1 MSGTDDIIG
10 RMSDHDLRTRMPGAP
25 APAAAP
31 AAPRGPGPRTA
42 AALRAAAPALAVYAA
57 VRALGLL
64 ALWAAAH
71 ASGKDPVV
79 RLSGR
84 WDSVWYQRIAEN
96 GYGHTVALPD
106 GALHSDLAFFPLLP
120 ALERGISEVTP
131 LTLGGA
137 GLLVAWTAGLLAAW
151 GIFAVG
157 AHLHGRRTGVVL
169 AALWGVYP
177 TAFVQSMAYTETLFT
192 ALAAWALYAV
202 LRGRW
207 LPAGALCVL
216 AGLTRPSA
224 AALIAA
230 LAITAAATLVREF
243 RAGGHLAPVLRRNA
257 RLLAGVALAPM
268 GWLAYVVFV
277 AVREGS
283 PFAYFEVQAQ
293 WGNNIDGGRALA
305 AFIAGLPLP
314 AALGLC
320 AALGLLGWLV
330 VLCVRQRLPLPVLVY
345 TVAIVVISLIGAGY
359 FGSRPRLM
367 MPAFPLLLPPAVA
380 LARLR
385 GGWGGR
391 SGRGGVRAERAAAT
405 VAGAD
410 RGAPALLEIPE
421 QSTGVTTPTAPAHPP
436 VLTAPAV
443 IVLAV
448 LACASAV
455 FGAWT
460 LLGAGPP

>member
-1 MSGTDDIIG
+1 
-10 RMSDHDLRTRMPGAP
+10 MSDHQLRTRTP
-25 APAAAP
+25 AGPA
-31 AAPRGPGPRTA
+31 PGPRTPGPRA
-42 AALRAAAPALAVYAA
+42 AAAFRAAAPALAVYAGA
-57 VRALGLL
+57 RALGLL
-64 ALWAAAH
+64 AFWAAAS
-71 ASGKDPVV
+71 AAGKDPLGP
-79 RLSGR
+79 LSGR

-96 GYGHTVALPD
+96 GYRYTVTLPD
-106 GALHSDLAFFPLLP
+106 GSVHSDLAFFPLLP
-120 ALERGISEVTP
+120 ALERSLSEVTP

-151 GIFAVG
+151 GIYAVG
-157 AHLHGRRTGVVL
+157 AHLRGRRTGVVL

-192 ALAAWALYAV
+192 ALAAWALYAA

-207 LPAGALCVL
+207 IVAGALCVL
-216 AGLTRPSA
+216 AGLTRPTA

-230 LAITAAATLVREF
+230 LAITAAVTLVREYRDER
-243 RAGGHLAPVLRRNA
+243 RAGPVLRRNA
-257 RLLAGVALAPM
+257 RMIAGVALAPL

-305 AFIAGLPLP
+305 AFIAGLPWP

-330 VLCVRQRLPLPVLVY
+330 VLCVRQRQPLPVLVY
-345 TVAIVVISLIGAGY
+345 AITIVVISLIGAGY

-380 LARLR
+380 LLRLR
-385 GGWGGR
+385 TTGR
-391 SGRGGVRAERAAAT
+391 TAAA
-405 VAGAD
+405 
-410 RGAPALLEIPE
+410 
-421 QSTGVTTPTAPAHPP
+421 
-436 VLTAPAV
+436 
-443 IVLAV
+443 LAV
-448 LACASAV
+448 LACASAAY
-455 FGAWT
+455 GAWT
-460 LLGAGPP
+460 LLGSGPP

>member
-1 MSGTDDIIG
+1 
-10 RMSDHDLRTRMPGAP
+10 MSDHDLRTRMPGAP

-71 ASGKDPVV
+71 ASGKDPVG

-177 TAFVQSMAYTETLFT
+177 TAFVQSMAYTETLLT

-320 AALGLLGWLV
+320 AAFGLLGWLV

-385 GGWGGR
+385 GG
-391 SGRGGVRAERAAAT
+391 RGGVRAEGAAAT

-421 QSTGVTTPTAPAHPP
+421 QSTGVTAPTAPAHPP

>member
-1 MSGTDDIIG
+1 
-10 RMSDHDLRTRMPGAP
+10 MSDQHLRTRMPGAP
-25 APAAAP
+25 APAAGP
-31 AAPRGPGPRTA
+31 ALPGRGPRTA

-64 ALWAAAH
+64 ALWTAAW
-71 ASGKDPVV
+71 ASGKDPVA

-96 GYGHTVALPD
+96 GYGHTATLPD

-137 GLLVAWTAGLLAAW
+137 GLLVAWTAGLFAAW

-157 AHLHGRRTGVVL
+157 AQLHGRRTGVVL
-169 AALWGVYP
+169 AGLWGVYP

-202 LRGRW
+202 LKGRW
-207 LPAGALCVL
+207 PAAGALCVL

-230 LAITAAATLVREF
+230 LVITAAASLVREF
-243 RAGGHLAPVLRRNA
+243 RAGARTGALLRRNA
-257 RLLAGVALAPM
+257 RMLAGVALAPL

-330 VLCVRQRLPLPVLVY
+330 VLCVRQRQPLPVLVY
-345 TVAIVVISLIGAGY
+345 AVAIVVVSLIGAGY

-380 LARLR
+380 LAGL
-385 GGWGGR
+385 
-391 SGRGGVRAERAAAT
+391 GRGRGARHGVRVKAPGPTRGAEQAAVT

-410 RGAPALLEIPE
+410 REAALPPDAPERPPGPAVP
-421 QSTGVTTPTAPAHPP
+421 APPA
-436 VLTAPAV
+436 VLTAPAAPAAF
-443 IVLAV
+443 VLAV
-448 LACASAV
+448 LACASAA

>member
-1 MSGTDDIIG
+1 
-10 RMSDHDLRTRMPGAP
+10 MSDHQLRTRMPGAP

-31 AAPRGPGPRTA
+31 APRGPGPRTA

-64 ALWAAAH
+64 ALWAAAQ
-71 ASGKDPVV
+71 ASGKDPLA
-79 RLSGR
+79 RLTRR

-96 GYGHTVALPD
+96 GYGYTATLPD
-106 GALHSDLAFFPLLP
+106 GTLHPDLAFFPLLP

-157 AHLHGRRTGVVL
+157 AELYGWRTGVVL

-202 LRGRW
+202 LKGRW
-207 LPAGALCVL
+207 LVAGALCIL

-230 LAITAAATLVREF
+230 LAITAAVTLVREI
-243 RAGGHLAPVLRRNA
+243 RAGNGLGPALRRNA
-257 RLLAGVALAPM
+257 RMIAGVALAPL

-283 PFAYFEVQAQ
+283 PFAYFDVQAQ
-293 WGNNIDGGRALA
+293 WGNSIDGGRALA
-305 AFIAGLPLP
+305 GFIAGLPLP

-330 VLCVRQRLPLPVLVY
+330 VLCVRQRQPLPLLVY
-345 TVAIVVISLIGAGY
+345 GIAIVVISLIGAGY

-367 MPAFPLLLPPAVA
+367 MPAFPLLLPPAAA
-380 LARLR
+380 LVRLR
-385 GGWGGR
+385 GTGR
-391 SGRGGVRAERAAAT
+391 
-405 VAGAD
+405 
-410 RGAPALLEIPE
+410 PA
-421 QSTGVTTPTAPAHPP
+421 
-436 VLTAPAV
+436 AV
-443 IVLAV
+443 IAA
-448 LACASAV
+448 LACASAAY
-455 FGAWT
+455 GAWT

>member
-1 MSGTDDIIG
+1 
-10 RMSDHDLRTRMPGAP
+10 MSDHQLRTRRMPGAP
-25 APAAAP
+25 APHP
-31 AAPRGPGPRTA
+31 REPGPRGPGPRTA
-42 AALRAAAPALAVYAA
+42 AALRTAAPALAVYAA

-64 ALWAAAH
+64 VLWAAAE
-71 ASGKDPVV
+71 ASGKDPLA
-79 RLSGR
+79 RLTGR

-96 GYGHTVALPD
+96 GYGYTATLPD

-157 AHLHGRRTGVVL
+157 AELYGRRTGVVL

-202 LRGRW
+202 LQGRW
-207 LPAGALCVL
+207 LVAGALSVL

-230 LAITAAATLVREF
+230 LAITAAVTLVREI
-243 RAGGHLAPVLRRNA
+243 RAGNGIGPVLRRHA
-257 RLLAGVALAPM
+257 RMIAGVALAPL

-283 PFAYFEVQAQ
+283 PVAYFDVQAQ
-293 WGNNIDGGRALA
+293 WGNSIDGGRALA

-330 VLCVRQRLPLPVLVY
+330 VLCVRQRQPLPLLVY
-345 TVAIVVISLIGAGY
+345 GIAVVVISLIGAGY

-367 MPAFPLLLPPAVA
+367 MPAFPLLLPPAAA
-380 LARLR
+380 LVRLR
-385 GGWGGR
+385 STG
-391 SGRGGVRAERAAAT
+391 RAAA
-405 VAGAD
+405 
-410 RGAPALLEIPE
+410 
-421 QSTGVTTPTAPAHPP
+421 
-436 VLTAPAV
+436 V
-443 IVLAV
+443 IAV
-448 LACASAV
+448 LACASAAY
-455 FGAWT
+455 GTWT